1 MERGTV
7 IAGKYELVRRLG
19 SGGMGEVWVGRD
31 RDLHRDVAIKFVAR
45 DENLSPEVRKR
56 FERESIAAAQ
66 ISHPHVVVLYERG
79 VHDGLRYMVME
90 HVDGITLAERV
101 RDQRA
106 MEPAPALDIARK
118 ICAALVAAHRAKIV
132 HYDIKPS
139 NVMLTADGGVKV
151 VDFGIAGFAHTH
163 TFTVAST
170 TELTPAG
177 TALYGAPEQFL
188 DERGDERSD
197 LYALGGVLFTLLTGQ
212 PPFTGRSGLSV
223 IRRKLDEEAPALN
236 RLRPDTPEAVNR
248 LVSELLQRDPAR
260 RPQTAEAVHERLTEL
275 CASTAGSDARTETR
289 VVTGVPPTP
298 TKPATGTFGLRPPDE
313 PQKGEKGEKRKLS
326 LVLVATVAAFALGA
340 GLSLLLTSG
349 DDDGGS
355 SPDKNKNSTKTP
367 GVQAKPAV
375 VPDLC
380 DPLAKHPKLSEWV
393 PNAKAVPNAKSVG
406 GPAGSQTGVHCG
418 FVGQEKKPDDTVE
431 DYKLDVTVF
440 GYKDDKAA
448 GARFRSKLTAEGHSA
463 DSYPSPGEESYS
475 SGSLLRGSHL
485 FRAGPYLAQVDFEGY
500 GGDITSGEVAEWV
513 DGQLRAVS
521 GG

>member
-1 MERGTV
+1 MASIERGTV

-45 DENLSPEVRKR
+45 DEYLSPEVRKR

-106 MEPAPALDIARK
+106 MELSPALDIARK
-118 ICAALVAAHRAKIV
+118 ICAALVAAHRARIV

-212 PPFTGRSGLSV
+212 PPFTGKSGLSV

-298 TKPATGTFGLRPPDE
+298 TKPATGTFGLRPPEE
-313 PQKGEKGEKRKLS
+313 PRKGEKRKLS

-367 GVQAKPAV
+367 EVQAKPAV

-406 GPAGSQTGVHCG
+406 GPAGSQTGVHCD
-418 FVGQEKKPDDTVE
+418 FVGQDESGGTVE
-431 DYKLDVTVF
+431 HYKLDVTVF
-440 GYKDDKAA
+440 GYKDGKAA
-448 GARFRSKLTAEGHSA
+448 GGRFRSKIKAEGHNA
-463 DSYPSPGEESYS
+463 DDHTAAGEESYS
-475 SGSLLRGSHL
+475 SESILSGSYL
-485 FRAGPYLAQVDFEGY
+485 FRVGPYLAQVNCDGY
-500 GGDITSGEVAEWV
+500 GGGTTSREVAEWV

>member
-7 IAGKYELVRRLG
+7 IAGKYELIRRLG

-66 ISHPHVVVLYERG
+66 ISHSNVVVLYERG
-79 VHDGLRYMVME
+79 VHDDLRYMAME

-106 MEPAPALDIARK
+106 MELATALDIARK

-139 NVMLTADGGVKV
+139 NVMLTPDGGVKV
-151 VDFGIAGFAHTH
+151 LDFGIAGFAHTH

-212 PPFTGRSGLSV
+212 PPFTGKSGLSV

-248 LVSELLQRDPAR
+248 LVSELLQRDPAQ
-260 RPQTAEAVHERLTEL
+260 RPQTAEAVHERLTRL
-275 CASTAGSDARTETR
+275 HASAVGGDDDRTETR
-289 VVTGVPPTP
+289 IVTEAPPTP
-298 TKPATGTFGLRPPDE
+298 TKPVTGTFSLRPPEE
-313 PQKGEKGEKRKLS
+313 PQKGEKRKFS

-349 DDDGGS
+349 DDDSGS
-355 SPDKNKNSTKTP
+355 SPDKSESSTKTTE
-367 GVQAKPAV
+367 VQAKPAV

-393 PNAKAVPNAKSVG
+393 PNPKAVPNAKSVG
-406 GPAGSQTGVHCG
+406 GPAGSQTGMHCS
-418 FVGQEKKPDDTVE
+418 FVGQEESGGRVE
-431 DYKLDVTVF
+431 DYKLDVSVF
-440 GYKDDKAA
+440 GYKDGKTA
-448 GARFRSKLTAEGHSA
+448 GARFRSKLKADGHDADEHTSA
-463 DSYPSPGEESYS
+463 GEESYS
-475 SGSLLRGSHL
+475 SESILSGSHL
-485 FRAGPYLAQVDFEGY
+485 FRVGPYLAQVNCDGY
-500 GGDITSGEVAEWV
+500 GGGTTSREVAEWV